1 MNHLAVRTA
10 WGNFGVLRSRVRTGD
25 MMFSCHESSR
35 RFLGLKIPGAG
46 EIIHL
51 GQGFKRPWHAMMLVY
66 IDGQLCIAEST
77 ASFSEDGT
85 RGVQFTPVEKRL
97 PQING
102 PYWLSFLSDDLRY
115 YLDEA
120 AMLAWILEQK
130 GRRYS
135 FANAGWAGL
144 DTYIKIL
151 PEEVGRS
158 GIMCSRFNMAAIRKG
173 IRTDRPSG
181 FVITREASPT
191 PAQLARIPGM
201 FAYHH
206 QLAGTKL
213 HQIGHRP

>member
-1 MNHLAVRTA
+1 MSLAVSTTRGSFEA
-10 WGNFGVLRSRVRTGD
+10 LRGTIRTGD

-35 RFLGLKIPGAG
+35 RFLGLKVPGAG
-46 EIIHL
+46 ELIHV
-51 GQGFKRPWHAMMLVY
+51 GQGFRRPWHAMMLAH
-66 IDGQLCIAEST
+66 IDGVLCITEST

-102 PYWLSFLSDDLRY
+102 PYWLSLLSDDLRY

-120 AMLAWILEQK
+120 AMLAWILTQK
-130 GRRYS
+130 GRKYS

-151 PEEVGRS
+151 PEEFGRS

-173 IRTDRPSG
+173 IREDRPSG
-181 FVITREASPT
+181 YVITREASPT
-191 PAQLARIPGM
+191 PAQLARMPGI
-201 FAYHH
+201 FRQHY
-206 QLAGTKL
+206 QLAGKTL
-213 HQIGHRP
+213 HQIGCTA